1 MQGGGRSRQLHLDR
15 TCLPMTPPQ
24 MPFSLGFLSK
34 QLVGQENKAQG
45 RKLDPENKLGFL
57 Y

>member
-1 MQGGGRSRQLHLDR
+1 MQGGGRSGQLHLDR
-15 TCLPMTPPQ
+15 TRLPMTPPQ
-24 MPFSLGFLSK
+24 LPFSLGFLSK

>member
-1 MQGGGRSRQLHLDR
+1 MQERAASSGPDR
-15 TCLPMTPPQ
+15 LPMTPPPL
-24 MPFSLGFLSK
+24 PFSLGFLSK